1 MPFFKQFILLIAVL
15 IATINAWAQTD
26 LLQYVNSF
34 IGTAQSNVVTKWGSE
49 GGTYPGAVAPWGAV
63 QVTPETRTTGGKG
76 YNYNDSS
83 ICFFSCTQHLSG
95 FPNGSSGRVYVMPV
109 KAADKFRLS
118 IYHRNFSHQ
127 TEKAT
132 PGYYRVL
139 FTDNNTLVEA
149 TAGERTGHFRFTF
162 PQKVIPKIFIGDAG
176 KLRVRSKHEITGT
189 ALNTLFRFNKNYTT
203 LENVPG
209 GCMLT
214 FARQSA
220 GPVVIELQMSVS
232 TVNIEGAVI
241 NMDAESMRFNERVE
255 DTRNKWRK
263 ALSVVSIDD
272 TSESNKTIFYTAL
285 YHALLVPW
293 IVSDANGKYRGA
305 DGHVHQTTGAH
316 QYSAFSPWDTFR
328 TLHPLLCL
336 LFADRQKDM
345 VESML
350 DIYRQTGYL
359 PTESMTGNHALA
371 IITDSWLKGIKVSDS
386 LLALRAM
393 KKSMAVAPFIQPD
406 MEIYR
411 KLGYIPFSYPE
422 SVTRTVE
429 YAYNDWALAQYAQEM
444 HDTATYDHFIQ
455 AAFNYRN
462 LFNAQELFLLP
473 RNRNEYK
480 LQPGTF
486 GYKEGD
492 AWVYS
497 YFVPHNAKDLVNI
510 MGGDDSFVAR
520 LDSALSTNQLV
531 FDNETIFHVPYLF
544 NYTNSFYKTQE
555 WVQKIMRTRFSAT
568 PGGLPGNDDLGSTSS
583 WFIFSAMGIYPVC
596 PGRAVYAI
604 GSPLFKSVTIH
615 LYNGKQYVIGGAN
628 ASAQNSYV
636 KNVLLNGAPYHR
648 LWLSH
653 AMLVQG
659 GDMDFGM
666 DAVPHTEWAYDTSLT
681 GISETVHHPGFHLI
695 NYSLSKNKVAPHE
708 PVWVHFALQNTG
720 STGTKKVTL
729 FVNGKVV
736 AQKNCLVPGNATVTD
751 SILCR
756 LYPFGKASLQI
767 DGSIAKEIEV
777 QRSSTGLA
785 VLPAISALIIKPVI
799 RSGESQMIT
808 FNVQNTD
815 GEPHTFYIPVSINDS
830 LICTDTISLQP
841 GAIQH
846 VAQNVP
852 VKKEGVQTLRVNN
865 AGKLFKVCSSNIETA
880 LLDLSAVAA
889 NDSVVVDRSGL
900 ENDGLIMRG
909 TSNDPSTSLT
919 INDSGPSTA
928 HRTQPSTSAYAT
940 ASADKTHRPL
950 RTMRLN
956 KDRYI
961 QVPGSIPVD
970 SLGETITMMLW
981 VFPIGKNDGLVDLFT
996 KGDYHVLQVAGNK
1009 QLTFFAG
1016 GWGRGECTAPLPA
1029 NWFNNWHH
1037 IAGVCDGNYFKLYID
1052 GVLKGITRL
1061 QDHINLSA
1069 PNKWTIGR
1077 NEEFPGQRIFDGYMD
1092 HIKIFAAPLSANEIL
1107 AIVKKE
1113 KIPG

>member
-1 MPFFKQFILLIAVL
+1 MPFIKQYLVLFTILSVASNV
-15 IATINAWAQTD
+15 WAQTD
-26 LLQYVNSF
+26 PLQYVNSF
-34 IGTAQSNVVTKWGSE
+34 IGTTQSNVLTRWGSE

-63 QVTPETRTTGGKG
+63 QLTPETRVTGGKG
-76 YNYNDSS
+76 YNYHDSS
-83 ICFFSCTQHLSG
+83 IYFFSCTQHWSG

-109 KAADKFRLS
+109 KAADKFLVNTYFRK
-118 IYHRNFSHQ
+118 FSHQ
-127 TEKAT
+127 EEKVV
-132 PGYYRVL
+132 PGYYRVS
-139 FTDNNTLVEA
+139 FSDDHTLVEA

-162 PQKVIPKIFIGDAG
+162 PQKAIPKIFIGDAG

-189 ALNTLFRFNKNYTT
+189 VQNTLFRFNKNYISRKD
-203 LENVPG
+203 VPG

-214 FARQSA
+214 FLPQSS
-220 GPVVIELQMSVS
+220 GPTVIELQVSVS
-232 TVNIEGAVI
+232 TVSVEGAVI
-241 NMDAESMRFNERVE
+241 NMDAENRHFNERME

-263 ALSVVSIDD
+263 ALSVVAIDD

-316 QYSAFSPWDTFR
+316 QYNAFSPWDTFR

-336 LFADRQKDM
+336 LFPDRQKDM

-359 PTESMTGNHALA
+359 PTESMTGNHAIA
-371 IITDSWLKGIKVSDS
+371 IITDSWLKGIKVSDG
-386 LLALRAM
+386 LLALNAM
-393 KKSMAVAPFIQPD
+393 KKTMAVGPFIQSD

-411 KLGYIPFSYPE
+411 KLHYIPFSYPE

-429 YAYNDWALAQYAQEM
+429 YAYNDWALAQFALVM
-444 HDTATYDHFIQ
+444 HDSATYDLFIQ

-473 RNRNEYK
+473 RNGNEYK
-480 LQPGTF
+480 LHPGTF

-497 YFVPHNAKDLVNI
+497 WFVPHNAKDLVNI
-510 MGGDDSFVAR
+510 MGGDDPFVSR
-520 LDSALSTNQLV
+520 LDSALAADRLV

-544 NYTNSFYKTQE
+544 NYTNSFYKTQQ
-555 WVQKIMRTRFSAT
+555 WVQKIMHTRFSAT
-568 PGGLPGNDDLGSTSS
+568 PGGLPGNDDLGATSS
-583 WFIFSAMGIYPVC
+583 WFIFSAMGIFPVC

-604 GSPLFKSVTIH
+604 SSPLFKSVTIH
-615 LYNGKQYVIGGAN
+615 LNNGKQYVIRGAN
-628 ASAQNSYV
+628 ASTQNNYV
-636 KNVLLNGAPYHR
+636 KNVSLNGVPYPR

-659 GDMDFGM
+659 GEMDFVL
-666 DAVPHTEWAYDTSLT
+666 DSVPHTEWVSDTSLT
-681 GISETVHHPGFHLI
+681 GISETVRHPSFHLV
-695 NYSLSKNKVAPHE
+695 NYSLSKNSVAPHE
-708 PVWVHFALQNTG
+708 PVWVRFALQNTG
-720 STGTKKVTL
+720 STGIKNVTL
-729 FVNGKVV
+729 FVNGKVYT
-736 AQKNCLVPGNATVTD
+736 QKNCLVPGNETVTD
-751 SILCR
+751 SVLCR
-756 LYPFGKASLQI
+756 LYTFGKASVQI
-767 DGSIAKEIEV
+767 DGSIAKEIDV
-777 QRSSTGLA
+777 KRAAAGFTPQP
-785 VLPAISALIIKPVI
+785 VISALVIKPVI
-799 RSGESQMIT
+799 RSGESQLIT

-815 GEPHTFYIPVSINDS
+815 GEPHTFYIPVLINDS
-830 LICTDTISLQP
+830 LVCTDTITLQP
-841 GAIQH
+841 GTVQPI
-846 VAQNVP
+846 AQSVP
-852 VKKEGVQTLRVNN
+852 IKGQGLQTLRINN
-865 AGKLFKVCSSNIETA
+865 TGALFKVCNKNVETA
-880 LLDLSAVAA
+880 LLDLSAVAS
-889 NDSVVVDRSGL
+889 DGSVVVDRSGF
-900 ENDGLIMRG
+900 ENNGLIMRG
-909 TSNDPSTSLT
+909 TAVTRR
-919 INDSGPSTA
+919 INGGYPERSR
-928 HRTQPSTSAYAT
+928 RT
-940 ASADKTHRPL
+940 L
-950 RTMRLN
+950 RTLRFN

-961 QVPGSIPVD
+961 QVPNSIPVD

-1009 QLTFFAG
+1009 QLVFFAG
-1016 GWGRGECTAPLPA
+1016 GWGRGECNAPLPT

-1037 IAGVCDGNYFKLYID
+1037 IAGVCDGNYFRLYID
-1052 GVLKGITRL
+1052 GVLKGTTRL

-1113 KIPG
+1113 KIP

>member
-26 LLQYVNSF
+26 PLQYVNSF
-34 IGTAQSNVVTKWGSE
+34 IGTTQSNVVTKWGSE
-49 GGTYPGAVAPWGAV
+49 GGGYPGAVAPWGAV
-63 QVTPETRTTGGKG
+63 QLTPETRTTGGKG
-76 YNYNDSS
+76 YNYHDSS
-83 ICFFSCTQHLSG
+83 IYFFSCTQHLSG

-109 KAADKFRLS
+109 KAADKFLANT
-118 IYHRNFSHQ
+118 YFRNFSHQ
-127 TEKAT
+127 EEKAV
-132 PGYYRVL
+132 PGYYRVS
-139 FTDNNTLVEA
+139 FSDDHTMVEA
-149 TAGERTGHFRFTF
+149 TAGERTGQFRFTF
-162 PQKVIPKIFIGDAG
+162 PKKVIPKIFIGDAG
-176 KLRVRSKHEITGT
+176 KLIVRSKHEITGT
-189 ALNTLFRFNKNYTT
+189 APNTLFRFNKNYTT

-214 FARQSA
+214 FAPQSS
-220 GPVVIELQMSVS
+220 GPVEIELQVSVS
-232 TVNIEGAVI
+232 TVNIDGAVI

-255 DTRNKWRK
+255 ETRNKWRK
-263 ALSVVSIDD
+263 ALSVVTIDD

-305 DGHVHQTTGAH
+305 DRHVHQTTGAH

-336 LFADRQKDM
+336 LFPDRQKDM

-359 PTESMTGNHALA
+359 PTESMTGNHAIA

-386 LLALRAM
+386 LLALNAM

-429 YAYNDWALAQYAQEM
+429 YAYNDWALAQFAQEM
-444 HDTATYDHFIQ
+444 HDTATYNRFLQ
-455 AAFNYRN
+455 AGFNYRN

-473 RNRNEYK
+473 RNGNEYK
-480 LQPGTF
+480 LQPGTL

-531 FDNETIFHVPYLF
+531 FDNETVFHVPYLF

-615 LYNGKQYVIGGAN
+615 LDNGKQYVIRGAN

-659 GDMDFGM
+659 GEMDFVM
-666 DAVPHTEWAYDTSLT
+666 DAVPHAEWVSDSSLT
-681 GISETVHHPGFHLI
+681 GISETVRHPGFQLI
-695 NYSLSKNKVAPHE
+695 NYSLSKNSVAPHE

-729 FVNGKVV
+729 FVNGKVY

-767 DGSIAKEIEV
+767 DGSIAKEIDV
-777 QRSSTGLA
+777 QRSATGLA
-785 VLPAISALIIKPVI
+785 VKPAISELVIKPVI
-799 RSGESQMIT
+799 RSGESQLIT

-815 GEPHTFYIPVSINDS
+815 GEPHTFYIPVRINDS
-830 LICTDTISLQP
+830 LICTDTITLQP
-841 GAIQH
+841 GAVQPI
-846 VAQNVP
+846 AQSVP
-852 VKKEGVQTLRVNN
+852 VKGQGVQTLRVDN
-865 AGKLFKVCSSNIETA
+865 AGKLFKVCSSNKETA
-880 LLDLSAVAA
+880 LLDFSAVAV
-889 NDSVVVDRSGL
+889 NDSVVIDRSGFG
-900 ENDGLIMRG
+900 NDGLIMRG
-909 TSNDPSTSLT
+909 TSNDPSTSLR
-919 INDSGPSTA
+919 IHESDPSTA
-928 HRTQPSTSAYAT
+928 LRT
-940 ASADKTHRPL
+940 L
-950 RTMRLN
+950 RTMRFN

-961 QVPGSIPVD
+961 QVPSSIPVD

-981 VFPIGKNDGLVDLFT
+981 VYPIGKSDGLVDLFT
-996 KGDYHVLQVAGNK
+996 KGDYHVIQVVGNK

-1037 IAGVCDGNYFKLYID
+1037 ITGVCDGNYFKLYID
-1052 GVLKGITRL
+1052 GVLKGTTRL

-1113 KIPG
+1113 KTPG

>member
-1 MPFFKQFILLIAVL
+1 MSFIKQHLVFFTILAV
-15 IATINAWAQTD
+15 TSNAWAQTD
-26 LLQYVNSF
+26 PLQYVNPF
-34 IGTAQSNVVTKWGSE
+34 IGTTQSNVLTKWGSE

-63 QVTPETRTTGGKG
+63 QLTPETRVTGGKG
-76 YNYNDSS
+76 YNYHDSS
-83 ICFFSCTQHLSG
+83 IYFFSCTQHFSG

-109 KAADKFRLS
+109 KAADKFRVNT
-118 IYHRNFSHQ
+118 YFRNFSHQ
-127 TEKAT
+127 EEKAV
-132 PGYYRVL
+132 PGYYRVS
-139 FTDNNTLVEA
+139 FSDDHTLVEA

-162 PQKVIPKIFIGDAG
+162 PKKVIPRIFIGDAG
-176 KLRVRSKHEITGT
+176 KLTVRSKQEITGT
-189 ALNTLFRFNKNYTT
+189 EGNTLFRFNKTFIT
-203 LENVPG
+203 REDVPG
-209 GCMLT
+209 GWLLT
-214 FARQSA
+214 FAPQSS
-220 GPVVIELQMSVS
+220 GPVAIELQVSVS

-241 NMDAESMRFNERVE
+241 NMGAENMRFNERME

-263 ALSVVSIDD
+263 ALSVVTIDD

-285 YHALLVPW
+285 YHSLLVPW

-305 DGHVHQTTGAH
+305 DAHVHQTTGAH

-336 LFADRQKDM
+336 LFPHRQKDM

-350 DIYRQTGYL
+350 DIYRQTGHL
-359 PTESMTGNHALA
+359 PTESMTGNHAIA
-371 IITDSWLKGIKVSDS
+371 IITDSWLKGIKVSDG
-386 LLALRAM
+386 LLALKAM
-393 KKSMAVAPFIQPD
+393 KKSMVGKPFIQPD

-411 KLGYIPFSYPE
+411 KLHYIPFSYPE

-429 YAYNDWALAQYAQEM
+429 YAYNDWALAQFAQAM
-444 HDTATYDHFIQ
+444 HNSATYDRFLQ

-473 RNRNEYK
+473 RNGNEYK
-480 LQPGTF
+480 LHPGTF

-510 MGGDDSFVAR
+510 MGGDDPFVSR
-520 LDSALSTNQLV
+520 LDSALVTDRLV
-531 FDNETIFHVPYLF
+531 FDNETVFHVPYLF
-544 NYTNSFYKTQE
+544 NYTNSFYKTQQ
-555 WVQKIMRTRFSAT
+555 WVQKIMHTRFSAT

-604 GSPLFKSVTIH
+604 GSPLFNSVTIH
-615 LYNGKQYVIGGAN
+615 LNNGKQYVIRGAN

-636 KNVLLNGAPYHR
+636 KNLSLNGVPYHR

-653 AMLVQG
+653 AMVVQG
-659 GDMDFGM
+659 GEMDFVM
-666 DAVPHTEWAYDTSLT
+666 DSVPHTEWVSDSSLT
-681 GISETVHHPGFHLI
+681 GISETVRHPSFHLV
-695 NYSLSKNKVAPHE
+695 NYSLSKTSVAPNE

-720 STGTKKVTL
+720 STGTKNVTL

-736 AQKNCLVPGNATVTD
+736 AQTNCLVPGNGTVSD
-751 SILCR
+751 SVLCR
-756 LYPFGKASLQI
+756 LYAFGKASLQI
-767 DGSIAKEIEV
+767 DGSIAKEIDV
-777 QRSSTGLA
+777 KRAATGFTLQ
-785 VLPAISALIIKPVI
+785 PAISDLVIKPVI
-799 RSGESQMIT
+799 RSGESQLIT

-830 LICTDTISLQP
+830 LICTDTLSLQP

-846 VAQNVP
+846 VTQIVP
-852 VKKEGVQTLRVNN
+852 VKKPGVQKLRVNN
-865 AGKLFKVCSSNIETA
+865 AGALFKVCSSNIETA
-880 LLDLSAVAA
+880 LLDLSAVAS
-889 NDSVVVDRSGL
+889 DGSVVVDRSGF
-900 ENDGLIMRG
+900 ENDGSIMRD
-909 TSNDPSTSLT
+909 TSKEPSTSSFARASVD
-919 INDSGPSTA
+919 NA
-928 HRTQPSTSAYAT
+928 RRT
-940 ASADKTHRPL
+940 L
-950 RTMRLN
+950 RTLRLN

-961 QVPGSIPVD
+961 QVPNSISVD
-970 SLGETITMMLW
+970 SMGETITMMLW

-996 KGDYHVLQVAGNK
+996 KGDYHVLQVVGNK
-1009 QLTFFAG
+1009 QLVFFAG
-1016 GWGRGECTAPLPA
+1016 GWGRGECMAPLPA

-1037 IAGVCDGNYFKLYID
+1037 IAGVCDGNNFSLYID
-1052 GVLKGITRL
+1052 GVLKGTTRL

-1092 HIKIFAAPLSANEIL
+1092 HIKIFSANLSANEIS

-1113 KIPG
+1113 RIP